1 MDRPVVVVL
10 LAGCGLLLGIALGA
24 GAVTGQ
30 DGGAERTLNTT
41 SVSPGGTVEVTVTA
55 ELDETGG
62 IDFADTW
69 SPSSAQTEIVSTSFD
84 RGGLGIAGSTEV
96 ALLSRDEVPAG
107 PVEIV
112 YTITVPVDAD
122 PGTVYEWD
130 PAVDGDGSLLSL
142 ATENTP
148 IGGDQ
153 QFTVVDNGSTDGT
166 GDDGTGDGGSDGGT
180 GDGGDGTADGN
191 GDDGTG
197 DGGSTDGTGDNSDD
211 DGTSGG
217 GSTNGSNDSSGGD
230 GSGPG
235 FGFVAVLLAGAL
247 LAVYSARRS
256 DLS

>member
-112 YTITVPVDAD
+112 YTITVPEDAD

-142 ATENTP
+142 ATENIP

-166 GDDGTGDGGSDGGT
+166 GDDGGDGGSDDGT

-197 DGGSTDGTGDNSDD
+197 DGGSTDGTGDDSDD

-217 GSTNGSNDSSGGD
+217 GSTNRSDNSSGGD